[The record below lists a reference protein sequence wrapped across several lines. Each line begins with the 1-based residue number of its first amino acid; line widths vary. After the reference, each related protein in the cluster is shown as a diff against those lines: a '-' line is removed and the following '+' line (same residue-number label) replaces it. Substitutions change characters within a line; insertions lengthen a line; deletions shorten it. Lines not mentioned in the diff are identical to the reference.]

1 MKSYWKYLI
10 VAATVI
16 VAALLVSRAYT
27 YRYRTAG
34 TIAVTGL
41 GETEFTSD
49 LIVLRGSI
57 DVEEY
62 DAGDAYRAIERDK
75 ERVVKFLTS
84 NGIGA
89 ESIQF
94 DMLGVEKNY
103 TSVYNNDGNYQ
114 GSRFSG
120 YTIRQDFVI
129 ESSDI
134 DTVEKVAREISS
146 LIADGISID
155 VYNPSYYYTRLDDVK
170 LDLIGQ
176 ASADARARAGK
187 VADNAGAEVG
197 ELASSRIGVFQ
208 ITGANSD
215 EEFSAGGSFN
225 VSSRNKKARVTVRAE
240 YKIK

>member
-1 MKSYWKYLI
+1 MKRYWKHLI
-10 VAATVI
+10 IAATVI
-16 VAALLVSRAYT
+16 AAALIVSRAYT

-34 TIAVTGL
+34 AIAVTGL

-75 ERVVKFLTS
+75 ERVVKFLAS
-84 NGIGA
+84 HGIA
-89 ESIQF
+89 EESIQF
-94 DMLGVEKNY
+94 DMLEVEKQFE
-103 TSVYNNDGNYQ
+103 SIYNNDGNYQ

-120 YTIRQDFVI
+120 YTIRQDFAI
-129 ESSDI
+129 ESQDI
-134 DTVEKVAREISS
+134 DTVEEVARKISS

-155 VYNPSYYYTRLDDVK
+155 VYNPSYYYTKLDDVK
-170 LDLIGQ
+170 LDLISC
-176 ASADARARAGK
+176 ASADAHERAER
-187 VADNAGAEVG
+187 VAASAGAEVG

-215 EEFSAGGSFN
+215 DEFSAGGSFN

>member
-10 VAATVI
+10 AAAAVI
-16 VAALLVSRAYT
+16 VAALIVSRAYT

-57 DVEEY
+57 GVEQY
-62 DAGDAYRAIERDK
+62 DAGDAYRSIERDK
-75 ERVVKFLTS
+75 KRVVEFLAS
-84 NGIGA
+84 QGISE

-94 DMLGVEKNY
+94 DMLEVDKQYE
-103 TSVYNNDGNYQ
+103 SIYNNGQYE

-120 YTIRQDFVI
+120 YTIRQDFAI

-134 DTVEKVAREISS
+134 DTVEEAARKISS

-155 VYNPSYYYTRLDDVK
+155 VYNPSYYYTKLDNVK
-170 LDLIGQ
+170 LDLIAK
-176 ASADARARAGK
+176 ASADARQRAER
-187 VADNAGAEVG
+187 VASNADAEVG
-197 ELASSRIGVFQ
+197 ELASSRIGIFQ

-215 EEFSAGGSFN
+215 DEFSAGGSFN

>member
-1 MKSYWKYLI
+1 MKSYWKFLI

-16 VAALLVSRAYT
+16 VAALIVSRAYT

-34 TIAVTGL
+34 TITVTGL

-57 DVEEY
+57 EVEKY

-75 ERVVKFLTS
+75 DRVVKFLS
-84 NGIGA
+84 SHGIA
-89 ESIQF
+89 QESIQF
-94 DMLGVEKNY
+94 DMLEIEKQY
-103 TSVYNNDGNYQ
+103 SSIYNSTGHYQ
-114 GSRFSG
+114 GSQFSG
-120 YTIRQDFVI
+120 YLIRQAFVI
-129 ESSDI
+129 EWSDI
-134 DTVEKVAREISS
+134 DIVEEAAREISS

-155 VYNPSYYYTRLDDVK
+155 VFNPSYYYTKLDDVK
-170 LDLIGQ
+170 LDLIGM
-176 ASADARARAGK
+176 ASADALARAEK
-187 VADNAGAEVG
+187 VASNAGAKVG

-208 ITGANSD
+208 ITGANSN

>member
-1 MKSYWKYLI
+1 MKRYWKHLIIAATI
-10 VAATVI
+10 VAA
-16 VAALLVSRAYT
+16 ALIVSRAYT

-34 TIAVTGL
+34 VIAVTGL

-75 ERVVKFLTS
+75 ERVVEFLS
-84 NGIGA
+84 SHGIA
-89 ESIQF
+89 EESIQF
-94 DMLGVEKNY
+94 DMLEVEKQY
-103 TSVYNNDGNYQ
+103 ESIYNNDGNYQ

-120 YTIRQDFVI
+120 YTIHQNFAI
-129 ESSDI
+129 ESHDI
-134 DTVEKVAREISS
+134 DTVEEVARKISS

-155 VYNPSYYYTRLDDVK
+155 VYNPSYYYTKLDDVK
-170 LDLIGQ
+170 LDLISR
-176 ASADARARAGK
+176 ASADARERAER
-187 VADNAGAEVG
+187 VAASAGAEVG

-215 EEFSAGGSFN
+215 DEFSAGGSFN

>member
-16 VAALLVSRAYT
+16 VATLIVSRAYT
-27 YRYRTAG
+27 YRYRTSG
-34 TIAVTGL
+34 TITVTGL

-49 LIVLRGSI
+49 LIVLRGSV
-57 DVEEY
+57 DVEKY

-75 ERVVKFLTS
+75 ERVVEFLTS
-84 NGIGA
+84 NGIAA

-94 DMLGVEKNY
+94 EMLEVNKNY
-103 TSVYNNDGNYQ
+103 TSVYQNGNYQ
-114 GSRFSG
+114 GSQFTG

>member
-16 VAALLVSRAYT
+16 VAALIVSRAYT

-34 TIAVTGL
+34 TITVTGL

-49 LIVLRGSI
+49 LIVLRGAI
-57 DVEEY
+57 DVEQY

-75 ERVVKFLTS
+75 RRMMEFLAS
-84 NGIGA
+84 QGISE

-94 DMLGVEKNY
+94 DMLEVNKQY
-103 TSVYNNDGNYQ
+103 TSVYNNGNYD
-114 GSRFSG
+114 GSRFTG
-120 YTIRQDFVI
+120 YTISQSFAI

-134 DTVEKVAREISS
+134 DKVEEAARKISS

-155 VYNPSYYYTRLDDVK
+155 VYNPSYYYTKLDDVK
-170 LDLIGQ
+170 LDLIGK
-176 ASADARARAGK
+176 ASADARERAER
-187 VADNAGAEVG
+187 VAANGGAEVG
-197 ELASSRIGVFQ
+197 DLASSRIGVFQ

-215 EEFSAGGSFN
+215 DEFSAGGSFN
-225 VSSRNKKARVTVRAE
+225 VSSRNKKARVTVRTE